1 MKLFKKIII
10 IALPIVFA
18 ITATVAIAFVVSAN
32 QQRKEPVPSPAASEN
47 KPEDSDCQVNLPL
60 PDDGTGYS
68 QGLDFRA
75 NAEGGCAVVGLGSC
89 ADRIVR
95 IPSQSPAG
103 EPVTEIG
110 SGAFLGATSVTEVI
124 LPSSVLRIGSGAFRG
139 SGITTITIGSSVL
152 SIGDTAFALCPSL
165 SAIHVS
171 EANAIYSSID
181 GVLFDKEA
189 ETLLCY
195 PEGKSGTLYTIPKS
209 VKKIASYA
217 LHSSK
222 FLRELKYQGSKK
234 QWNSVYICTENAL
247 LDRLPMSFITTDK

>member
-32 QQRKEPVPSPAASEN
+32 QQRKEPVPSPAASES

-68 QGLDFRA
+68 QGLDFRT

-110 SGAFLGATSVTEVI
+110 SGAFRSATYGAVGI
-124 LPSSVLRIGSGAFRG
+124 LPASVVRIGYGALCG
-139 SGITTITIGSSVL
+139 SGITTITIG
-152 SIGDTAFALCPSL
+152 
-165 SAIHVS
+165 
-171 EANAIYSSID
+171 
-181 GVLFDKEA
+181 K
-189 ETLLCY
+189 
-195 PEGKSGTLYTIPKS
+195 
-209 VKKIASYA
+209 
-217 LHSSK
+217 
-222 FLRELKYQGSKK
+222 
-234 QWNSVYICTENAL
+234 
-247 LDRLPMSFITTDK
+247 